1 MNKRIMVDMS
11 VTLLHHGH
19 IRILMKA
26 SNYGNVVVGLTT
38 DDEILF
44 KKGYQPEL
52 NFDQRKEILESIK
65 FVHQVVPVP
74 WLINDSILD
83 QYNIDLLVHGD
94 DNSNLVDKK
103 KLLILP
109 RTKGVSSY
117 EIRKKS
123 SLIAKKLMK

>member
-11 VTLLHHGH
+11 ATLLHHGH
-19 IRILMKA
+19 IRLLMKA
-26 SNYGNVVVGLTT
+26 SKYGTVVIGLTT
-38 DDEILF
+38 DDEILL

-65 FVHQVVPVP
+65 FVHQVVPTP
-74 WLINDSILD
+74 WLITDSILD

-109 RTKGVSSY
+109 RTKGVSSKD
-117 EIRKKS
+117 IRKKS
-123 SLIAKKLMK
+123 SLISKLFL